1 MSTST
6 AWNYLKVNLVIT
18 KYCEQAQNTCW
29 LLIMQE
35 PLIMQGTAELTRP
48 SCTSKVFNTVITLDT
63 YQFLL
68 QFFKDFFSRLF
79 KYMLSFRFFDFWTT
93 PNYCKFS
100 TNSEGQRTHKIW
112 IFLVGMGWRNY
123 SKKLR
128 NKTRPFKELKNQFLQ
143 DSQFSKGTIH
153 KMR

>member
-1 MSTST
+1 MTVNSIFR
-6 AWNYLKVNLVIT
+6 AYLVTILKALLHICLLKTPRYYNNI
-18 KYCEQAQNTCW
+18 CW
-29 LLIMQE
+29 HRIW
-35 PLIMQGTAELTRP
+35 
-48 SCTSKVFNTVITLDT
+48 T
-63 YQFLL
+63 YLL
-68 QFFKDFFSRLF
+68 QFFKDFLSQLF

-93 PNYCKFS
+93 SNYCKFS
-100 TNSEGQRTHKIW
+100 TNSEGQKTHKIW

-153 KMR
+153 KLR